1 MTEETKVT
9 NPSRST
15 DFLPKQ
21 NPTLDI
27 LWGDSITALMRRND
41 VNEIY
46 INEDGYVWYDSH
58 TEGKVKSDIYLS
70 PAKARV
76 IIEAVAGQVQ
86 KIVNEDIPSIS
97 AEVSG
102 YGARFQGELP
112 PIVRNPEFNIRKK
125 AIKIFTLEDYVKNR
139 TLSEKYKDY
148 LINAVKKR
156 KNILVVGGTGTGKT
170 TFLNATLDAISKLT
184 PFHRII
190 SLEDTPEL
198 QCSAPDYSAMY
209 TKQDVGDTKF
219 PPYDMTRLLAD
230 CMRRSPDRIV
240 VGEVRDGC
248 AYAMLKAW
256 NTGHEG
262 GCCTVHANSAE
273 QGLDR
278 IESLCYENKTCAG
291 DVRRLIGEAIDVV
304 VSIVYVR
311 SSNGKKGRVIDD
323 IIEVSSF
330 DRGTQKYILHHI
342 PNDPSFVGP
351 TG

>member
-1 MTEETKVT
+1 MTDTSKKTDPKSFLSKT
-9 NPSRST
+9 NPS
-15 DFLPKQ
+15 LEV
-21 NPTLDI
+21 
-27 LWGDSITALMRRND
+27 LWGDKVTALMRRDD

-58 TEGKVKSDIYLS
+58 TDGKVKTSIYLN
-70 PAKARV
+70 PITARA
-76 IIEAVAGQVQ
+76 IIEVVAGQIQ
-86 KIVNEDIPSIS
+86 KIVNENIPSIS

-125 AIKIFTLEDYVKNR
+125 AIKIFTLDDYVKNG
-139 TLSEKYKDY
+139 TLSQTYKDY
-148 LINAVKKR
+148 LVNAIKNR

-170 TFLNATLDAISKLT
+170 TFLNATLDAIAKLT
-184 PFHRII
+184 PDHRII

-198 QCSAPDYSAMY
+198 QCSAKDYSAMY

-219 PPYDMTRLLAD
+219 PPYNMTRLLAD

-248 AYAMLKAW
+248 AYSMLKAW

-278 IESLCYENKTCAG
+278 IESLCYEDKSAAG
-291 DVRRLIGEAIDVV
+291 DIRRLIGEAIDVV

-311 SSNGKKGRVIDD
+311 LPTGQKGRIIDD
-323 IIEVSSF
+323 IIEVHDY
-330 DRGTQKYILHHI
+330 DRSTQRYDLQHI
-342 PNDPSFVGP
+342 PNDDI
-351 TG
+351 TLKRA

>member
-1 MTEETKVT
+1 MTDTAK
-9 NPSRST
+9 PT
-15 DFLPKQ
+15 DYLPKQ
-21 NPTLDI
+21 NPALDI
-27 LWGDSITALMRRND
+27 LWGDDITALMRRDD

-46 INEDGYVWYDSH
+46 INQDGYIWYDSH
-58 TEGKVKSDIYLS
+58 IDGKRKTDIYLS
-70 PAKARV
+70 PEKART
-76 IIEAVAGQVQ
+76 IIEVVAGQIQ
-86 KIVNEDIPSIS
+86 KIVNENIPSIS

-125 AIKIFTLEDYVKNR
+125 AIKIFTLDDYVANG
-139 TLSEKYKDY
+139 TLSQKYKDY
-148 LINAVKKR
+148 LVEAIKKR

-184 PFHRII
+184 PYHRII

-219 PPYDMTRLLAD
+219 PPYNMTRLLAD

-248 AYAMLKAW
+248 AYSMLKAW

-278 IESLCYENKTCAG
+278 IESLCYEDKSAAG
-291 DVRRLIGEAIDVV
+291 DIRRLIGEAIDVV

-311 SSNGKKGRVIDD
+311 LAGGKKGRLIDD
-323 IIEVSSF
+323 IIEVHSF
-330 DRGTQKYILHHI
+330 DRSTQRYDLKHI
-342 PNDPSFVGP
+342 PNETIS
-351 TG
+351 

>member
-1 MTEETKVT
+1 MTELSK
-9 NPSRST
+9 PT
-15 DFLPKQ
+15 DYLPKQ
-21 NPTLDI
+21 NPALDI
-27 LWGDSITALMRRND
+27 LWGDEITALMCRD
-41 VNEIY
+41 DINEIY
-46 INEDGYVWYDSH
+46 INQDGYIWYDSH
-58 TEGKVKSDIYLS
+58 IDGKQKTQIHLS
-70 PAKARV
+70 PEKART
-76 IIEAVAGQVQ
+76 IIEVVAGQIQ
-86 KIVNEDIPSIS
+86 KIVNENIPSIS

-125 AIKIFTLEDYVKNR
+125 AIKIFTLDDYVTNG
-139 TLSEKYKDY
+139 TLSKKYKDY
-148 LINAVKKR
+148 LVEAIKKR

-184 PFHRII
+184 PYHRII

-219 PPYDMTRLLAD
+219 PPYNMTRLLAD

-248 AYAMLKAW
+248 AYSMLKAW

-278 IESLCYENKTCAG
+278 IESLCYEDKSAAG
-291 DVRRLIGEAIDVV
+291 DIRRLIGEAIDVV
-304 VSIVYVR
+304 VSIVYIR
-311 SSNGKKGRVIDD
+311 MPGGKKGRLIDD
-323 IIEVSSF
+323 IIEVHSF
-330 DRGTQKYILHHI
+330 DRSTQKYNLKHI
-342 PNDPSFVGP
+342 PNDETALNGA
-351 TG
+351 